1 MPGPRGFKGG
11 PKAKN
16 AKGTLLRL
24 FKFLFKYYKAYLV
37 IVGVCIL
44 LSALAG
50 TVSSLFLNKL
60 LLIQLSL

>member
-1 MPGPRGFKGG
+1 MPGPGGFRGG

-24 FKFLFKYYKAYLV
+24 FKFLFKYYKTYLI
-37 IVGVCIL
+37 IVAVCIL

-50 TVSSLFLNKL
+50 TDRKSVV
-60 LLIQLSL
+60 